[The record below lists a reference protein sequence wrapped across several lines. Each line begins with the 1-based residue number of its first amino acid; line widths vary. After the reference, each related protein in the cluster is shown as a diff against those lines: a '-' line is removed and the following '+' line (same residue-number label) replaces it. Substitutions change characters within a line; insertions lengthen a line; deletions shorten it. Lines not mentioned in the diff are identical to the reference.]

1 MGDFDHWGHCNRQAG
16 LVAEDLDFAVGLE
29 DDEGRNHRL
38 VDEGCTVRDSLH
50 DPDCHLFHL
59 EEHHHHEEAAGI
71 EVVAA
76 RIRTADDAADSEE
89 GQREAAE
96 EEESCTAGCQPS
108 DS

>member
-29 DDEGRNHRL
+29 VELGRSHHL
-38 VDEGCTVRDSLH
+38 VDEGCTVRDNLH
-50 DPDCHLFHL
+50 DLDCHLVRL
-59 EEHHHHEEAAGI
+59 EEHHHRAGAAGI

-76 RIRTADDAADSEE
+76 RIRTADAAADSEE